1 MVKKYKRIPR
11 FKNEDEE
18 REFWATHDVT
28 DFVDPKSAR
37 RVYFPNL
44 KPTLRTISVRV
55 PEYLIWELKTLANE
69 RDIPYQALLKNLLAE
84 RVDEE
89 LRKRRRAA

>member
-1 MVKKYKRIPR
+1 MPRKFRETPR

-18 REFWATHDVT
+18 RTFWATHDVT
-28 DFVDPKSAR
+28 DFVDPRFAR

-44 KPTLRTISVRV
+44 KPTLRTISIRV

-69 RDIPYQALLKNLLAE
+69 RDIPYQALLKSLLAE
-84 RVDEE
+84 RVEE
-89 LRKRRRAA
+89 EIRKRRRAA